1 MCSGD
6 LAERDGM
13 EKIWEKMAP
22 KEETAGLSLNFVP
35 LDIGENE
42 FPSIVY

>member
-13 EKIWEKMAP
+13 EKIWEKM
-22 KEETAGLSLNFVP
+22 EETAGLSLNFVP